1 MMVLQSVTVE
11 HINVTV
17 LKMLIVIIRSKFLI
31 FLALNGIRTN
41 IIQKVP
47 GIFMFWPRMIDVNKA
62 SGIISKKHI
71 KLNVRL

>member
-17 LKMLIVIIRSKFLI
+17 LKMLIVIIRYKFLM
-31 FLALNGIRTN
+31 FLAFYGIRTN
-41 IIQKVP
+41 IILKEP
-47 GIFMFWPRMIDVNKA
+47 GIFMFWPRMIDVKIA